1 MELTKQQIENLILQL
16 KSDFFT
22 NEVYYLGCE
31 RFVVRN
37 GITDER
43 DVKRNVYRDRLFN
56 EQGVE
61 ISLEDEFNA
70 ITMFRLN
77 VAVVKKIYFL
87 EDSLSRNSKVGLI
100 DKNGIL
106 LLPCIYDSIR
116 ISLTRFLNIQKGDE
130 LREFLLDDIILG
142 KFNW

>member
-16 KSDFFT
+16 KSDYFT

-43 DVKRNVYRDRLFN
+43 GVKINVYRDRLFN

-77 VAVVKKIYFL
+77 VAVVKKFYFL
-87 EDSLSRNSKVGLI
+87 EDGLSRISKVGLI

-106 LLPCIYDSIR
+106 LLPCIFDSIR
-116 ISLTRFLNIQKGDE
+116 ISLTRFLDIKKDDE
-130 LREFLLDDIILG
+130 LREFLLDDIIRG
-142 KFNW
+142 RFNW